1 MTFICSRNQNY
12 SNECGLMFLCRRNL
26 YFSYNTL
33 MINMY
38 FFSLNASHWLHQTPH
53 HKEIEN
59 QIASLIRQFTLGL
72 FVWIVLWMLI
82 RTRKIVT
89 RSVIRPGMISGFT
102 RKLWNWSVEDNC
114 HVTSINLTLSMRRPQ
129 RVPREGNM
137 SRCRMTSS
145 AWAEAGTRW
154 CCNSFLNRNIKC
166 IYKETQSYFQWGQA
180 FTSLMLLFQI
190 CSCLISDSEWTTDFE
205 IRKLL
210 TGTGF

>member
-1 MTFICSRNQNY
+1 MLPKPELFKWMWFNGPLQTQLWLGTIFSWSTKRCI
-12 SNECGLMFLCRRNL
+12 FLAS
-26 YFSYNTL
+26 YF
-33 MINMY
+33 
-38 FFSLNASHWLHQTPH
+38 NASHWLHQTPH

-72 FVWIVLWMLI
+72 LVWIVLWMLI

-102 RKLWNWSVEDNC
+102 RKLWNWSVEDIC
-114 HVTSINLTLSMRRPQ
+114 LMTSVNLTLSMRRPQ

-166 IYKETQSYFQWGQA
+166 IYKET
-180 FTSLMLLFQI
+180 
-190 CSCLISDSEWTTDFE
+190 
-205 IRKLL
+205 
-210 TGTGF
+210 